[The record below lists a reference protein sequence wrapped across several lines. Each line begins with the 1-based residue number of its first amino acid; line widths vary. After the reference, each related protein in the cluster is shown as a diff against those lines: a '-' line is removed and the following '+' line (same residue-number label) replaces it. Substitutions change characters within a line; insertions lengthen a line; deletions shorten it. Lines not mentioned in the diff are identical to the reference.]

1 MDVVRLYR
9 EMFEGDVETLAE
21 ESVLD
26 GPAEDGHDEGDD
38 LEAVFCQEGSLLLS
52 PDLA

>member
-1 MDVVRLYR
+1 MDVVRLYC

-21 ESVLD
+21 EPILD

-38 LEAVFCQEGSLLLS
+38 LEAVSSQEVLLLS
-52 PDLA
+52 PRLA